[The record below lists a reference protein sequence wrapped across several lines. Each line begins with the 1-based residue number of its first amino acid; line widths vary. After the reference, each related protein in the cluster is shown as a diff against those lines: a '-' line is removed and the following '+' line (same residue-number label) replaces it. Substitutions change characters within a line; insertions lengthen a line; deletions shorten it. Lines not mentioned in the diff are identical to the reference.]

1 MTKNS
6 QIESVQKYFEF
17 FLMVSFVTNYFAIFE
32 LFFRILM
39 KKIEPKTDN
48 TKSWKIIEYALT
60 KFNLKIYQRVFD
72 LHHFIRNSLHSN

>member
-39 KKIEPKTDN
+39 KKIEPETDN
-48 TKSWKIIEYALT
+48 TKS
-60 KFNLKIYQRVFD
+60 
-72 LHHFIRNSLHSN
+72 